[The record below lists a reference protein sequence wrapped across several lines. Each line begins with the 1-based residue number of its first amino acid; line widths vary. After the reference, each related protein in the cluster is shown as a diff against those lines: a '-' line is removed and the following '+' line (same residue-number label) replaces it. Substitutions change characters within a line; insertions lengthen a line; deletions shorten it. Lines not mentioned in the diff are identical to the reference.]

1 MVYFLVI
8 KRVHSFSHSCTDTCY
23 KHYANWMNLKTLSV
37 RSQAQRVTLLYN
49 PIHRRCSGERN
60 AQRQSTDYCQQLSRR
75 DRVTV

>member
-37 RSQAQRVTLLYN
+37 RSQAHKGSHYYTIQSIGDV
-49 PIHRRCSGERN
+49 HEREMH
-60 AQRQSTDYCQQLSRR
+60 R
-75 DRVTV
+75 DRAQIIASS